1 MGTRRIIRPVELS
14 SGVRL
19 KRRTTEYSSSR
30 WILRPVPVFKL
41 ETNNQTNNE
50 CLPKFVEKDNA
61 SSSIKR
67 WPMSLAAVSWLML
80 CGEKGNTE
88 MRLKTLFN

>member
-1 MGTRRIIRPVELS
+1 MGTRRIIRLVELS

-41 ETNNQTNNE
+41 ETNNKTNNE
-50 CLPKFVEKDNA
+50 CLPKFVQKDNA
-61 SSSIKR
+61 SSSIKMANVIGR
-67 WPMSLAAVSWLML
+67 SFMV
-80 CGEKGNTE
+80 NV
-88 MRLKTLFN
+88 MRGKR